1 MSGKNL
7 AAISATFM
15 LVFGLQQTVVAQEG
29 KFKPSFNDYLA
40 TLKHEAK
47 QIGIDEKTIESSFPQ
62 IKRFRTAQ
70 DTSRT
75 PIKALTSL
83 ELYIPDRVPKWKIDQ
98 ARSLYKQYKTE
109 LRTIGLEYG
118 VQPRFI
124 LALWGLESDFGVDKS
139 QYPLL
144 SVIAS
149 QAYDNPER
157 DDYKNE
163 FFATLNILEQ
173 ESLQVS
179 ELLGSSKG
187 TLGQTDFLP
196 SHYLVYAQDGDG
208 DGKKEL
214 WSNPQDVFAS
224 LAHYL
229 NLLGWKEKETWGRQ
243 VLLPE
248 NFDETHSSSG
258 ISQSFSQW
266 TELGITRY
274 NGSVLP
280 KRDDML
286 VSLIIPD
293 GSKGRAYLI
302 YDNYRALIKLI
313 DSDYDALSVAYLSEK
328 IKSSE
333 IN

>member
-1 MSGKNL
+1 MTGIDLK
-7 AAISATFM
+7 AISATCM
-15 LVFGLQQTVVAQEG
+15 LILGLQQTVLAQES
-29 KFKPSFNDYLA
+29 KLKPSFSDYLSS
-40 TLKHEAK
+40 LKHEAK
-47 QIGIDEKTIESSFPQ
+47 ENGIDERNIESSFPQ
-62 IKRFRTAQ
+62 IKLFRTAQ
-70 DTSRT
+70 DSS
-75 PIKALTSL
+75 KAPVKAATSL
-83 ELYIPDRVPKWKIDQ
+83 ESFIPEKVPESKVSEARVLYQ
-98 ARSLYKQYKTE
+98 QYRAE
-109 LRTIGLEYG
+109 LKTIGLEYD

-124 LALWGLESDFGVDKS
+124 FALWGLESNFGADVS

-144 SVIAS
+144 SVTAS
-149 QAYDNPER
+149 RAF
-157 DDYKNE
+157 DDPDCIKCKNE
-163 FFATLNILEQ
+163 FFATLKILEQ

-196 SHYLVYAQDGDG
+196 SHYLKYAQDGDG

-214 WSNPQDVFAS
+214 WSNPHDVFAS

-229 NLLGWKEKETWGRQ
+229 QQVGWKGQETWGRQ
-243 VLLPE
+243 VLLPD
-248 NFDETHSSSG
+248 NFDESLSSSA
-258 ISQSFSQW
+258 ISKRFSQW
-266 TELGITRY
+266 TELGVTRY

-293 GSKGRAYLI
+293 GAKGRAYLI
-302 YDNYRALIKLI
+302 YDNYRALIKRM
-313 DSDYDALSVAYLSEK
+313 DSDYHALSVAYLSEK